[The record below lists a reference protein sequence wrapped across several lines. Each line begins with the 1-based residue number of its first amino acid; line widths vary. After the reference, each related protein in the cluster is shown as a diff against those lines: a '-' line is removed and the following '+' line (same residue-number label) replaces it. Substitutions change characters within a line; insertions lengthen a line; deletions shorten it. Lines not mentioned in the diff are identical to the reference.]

1 MAGAIIHGSGLSGVM
16 QHYVSSIAVLE
27 SAAPRVIVPAA
38 MRGRI
43 QQADEDSLLANFR
56 RLDQQAQSLITS
68 MSDRLAAG

>member
-1 MAGAIIHGSGLSGVM
+1 MFVNRSFLLFF
-16 QHYVSSIAVLE
+16 Q